1 MPSNKLEV
9 YLLQF
14 EKGSV
19 KLSGELTPSDADL
32 LIQDELISV
41 KHPVSYDLNAERLG
55 DSLLIT
61 GSLRLIASCECAR
74 CLKPFEL
81 PLSFDSWACYIPLEG
96 EDQAEVLGDCVDLTP
111 YIREDIVLSL
121 PQQPLCE
128 SGCSGL
134 PGVVKIDE
142 KQQSAGPAEAAK
154 PKSVWDQLDQL
165 KLS

>member
-19 KLSGELTPSDADL
+19 KLQGALTPSDAGL
-32 LIQDELISV
+32 LIQDELTSV
-41 KHPVSYDLNAERLG
+41 KQPITYNLSAERLG

-61 GSLRLIASCECAR
+61 GSLRLVANCECAR

-81 PLSFDSWACYIPLEG
+81 PLNFESWACYIPLEG
-96 EDQAEVLGDCVDLTP
+96 EDQADVLGDCVDLTP
-111 YIREDIVLSL
+111 YIREDIVLAL
-121 PQQPLCE
+121 PQQPLCDSE
-128 SGCSGL
+128 CSGL
-134 PGVVKIDE
+134 PGVVKLDE